1 MKDLSCCVT
10 SCEKPL
16 DGSYWDLQYQ
26 LATTGWD
33 LGVISPP
40 IKAYI
45 DQLTDKEISILI
57 PGCGDTYEA
66 EYLLEKGFTNIT
78 VLDIAPTLIEK
89 LKVKFKNRKA
99 IRIIQGDF
107 FEHQATYDLIL
118 EQTFFCA
125 LPPPMRQKY
134 IWKMHQLLAKGGKIV
149 GLLFDRNFEVSPPFG
164 GNKATYEA
172 LFSDA
177 FHLKTLETCTNSVTP
192 RAETELF
199 FVFQKKSEVE
209 VQCYSLTGITCS
221 NCTKTVLQKITA
233 LAGVI
238 AAQINSSFTDL
249 VVVSTAAL
257 GLQELKD
264 VLAYEPEYTLKE
276 IV

>member
-1 MKDLSCCVT
+1 M
-10 SCEKPL
+10 
-16 DGSYWDLQYQ
+16 
-26 LATTGWD
+26 
-33 LGVISPP
+33 
-40 IKAYI
+40 
-45 DQLTDKEISILI
+45 
-57 PGCGDTYEA
+57 
-66 EYLLEKGFTNIT
+66 
-78 VLDIAPTLIEK
+78 
-89 LKVKFKNRKA
+89 
-99 IRIIQGDF
+99 
-107 FEHQATYDLIL
+107 
-118 EQTFFCA
+118 
-125 LPPPMRQKY
+125 
-134 IWKMHQLLAKGGKIV
+134 

-264 VLAYEPEYTLKE
+264 VLAYEPEYTIKE
-276 IV
+276 IK

>member
-40 IKAYI
+40 IKGYI
-45 DQLTDKEISILI
+45 DQLTDKGISILI

-89 LKVKFKNRKA
+89 LKLKFQNRSA

-134 IWKMHQLLAKGGKIV
+134 VWKMHQLLAKEGKIV
-149 GLLFDRNFEVSPPFG
+149 GLFFDRDFEVSPPFG

-177 FHLKTLETCTNSVTP
+177 FHLKTLETCINSATP

-199 FVFQKKSEVE
+199 FVFQKKLDV
-209 VQCYSLTGITCS
+209 VAQCYSLTGITCS

-238 AAQINSSFTDL
+238 GAQINSSFTDL
-249 VVVSTAAL
+249 VVVSSAPI

-264 VLAYEPEYTLKE
+264 VLAYEPEYTIKE
-276 IV
+276 IL